1 MEARCCYAL
10 RPMKDPNSA
19 EFPTAS
25 AAEIQRELIEE
36 FAFFDD
42 WTDRYQYLIDLGR
55 KLPEFPQ
62 CWRDEAH
69 RLHGCQS
76 QVWIHHE
83 QHGSVLHFDAVSDSV
98 IVSGLIALLL
108 RVYSDRE
115 AGEILTTEAT
125 FVSAIGLD
133 AHLSPTRKNGLHAML
148 GAIRAAALN
157 ATAQDLGN
165 YADNP
170 AGTTQ

>member
-1 MEARCCYAL
+1 MQ
-10 RPMKDPNSA
+10 
-19 EFPTAS
+19 TAS
-25 AAEIQRELIEE
+25 PAEVQQELIDE
-36 FAFFDD
+36 FSLFDD

-62 CWRDEAH
+62 QWRDEEH

-83 QHGSVLHFDAVSDSV
+83 RRGDLLHFDAISDSA

-108 RVYSDRE
+108 RVYSDRRAE
-115 AGEILTTEAT
+115 EIVATEPE

-133 AHLSPTRKNGLHAML
+133 SHLSPTRKNGLRAML
-148 GAIRAAALN
+148 DAIRGTAREELAASEA
-157 ATAQDLGN
+157 AR
-165 YADNP
+165 
-170 AGTTQ
+170 